1 MTSLRLFAIGLASI
15 LGLSLLPLPA
25 LAGNNDRLL
34 SEQAIEKHRKKYKY
48 NNFSARQTFIPD
60 RFENPSRRRG
70 FFSFWD
76 SFDPQYGD
84 IDPTPEAPPDPDRN
98 IGPYPP
104 VKLVSLADPALVA
117 AKPDQV
123 LASTIL
129 YQLRDSKTAVRVTS
143 EERDAILAFY
153 AARGFEPVWVSSEGL
168 TPKAAHVLALLAD
181 ADSEGLVA
189 ADYLPPL
196 LTGFGDDGAALKGD
210 VVHLAML
217 DVGMTASALRYADH
231 AYSGRIIPNKLSR
244 YYDITPPALP
254 MAEAL
259 KRLADDADA
268 ASYLRSL
275 HPTNPAFQAMRKAL
289 AALRAKTSETSDEPI
304 PAGSR
309 VKLGERDARIP
320 LVRARLVKLGHLPE
334 AVSATWRKEVDTDAY
349 MSGSFEPR
357 RTAVA
362 RTDAEKLDKALSK
375 ALQAFQES
383 QKIKATGRL
392 DAATVNAF
400 NERTDGRNLQKLVM
414 NMERVRWLPRDLGQ
428 RYIIVNQAAFE
439 LRLVDSGKIS
449 WSTKVIVGKPET
461 QTSVFSDEMEMVVV
475 NPYWGVPGSIIKHEM
490 LPMLMRDPYYLDR
503 KGFEVVAPGGQV
515 VSSASVDW
523 WSYGDRIPFDVRQP
537 PGDDNALGNVK
548 FLFPNS
554 HDIYMHDTPT
564 KNLFGQSVRA
574 FSHGCVRVE
583 NPRELAVRVLG
594 WDRSDVDGAIASG
607 ENMTVNLPAKI
618 PVHLTYFTTW
628 TDTSG
633 KLVYLPDIYG
643 RDKRL
648 ESALNRIA
656 VAAN

>member
-1 MTSLRLFAIGLASI
+1 MKSLRLFAIGLAGI
-15 LGLSLLPLPA
+15 VGFSLIPLPA

-34 SEQAIEKHRKKYKY
+34 SEKALEKHRKKYKY
-48 NNFSARQTFIPD
+48 NYSARQTFIPD

-76 SFDPQYGD
+76 AFESPDGD

-98 IGPYPP
+98 IGPYAP
-104 VKLVSLADPALVA
+104 VKLVSLSDPALAA
-117 AKPDQV
+117 AKPGQV

-129 YQLRDSKTAVRVTS
+129 YKLRDSETAVRVTPAQ
-143 EERDAILAFY
+143 RDAILAFY
-153 AARGFEPVWVSSEGL
+153 ASRGFEPVWVTSEGL
-168 TPKAAHVLALLAD
+168 SAKGAGALALMAD
-181 ADSEGLVA
+181 ADAEGMVA
-189 ADYLPPL
+189 TDYLPPL
-196 LTGFGDDGAALKGD
+196 LSGFGDDGKVLKGD

-217 DVGMTASALRYADH
+217 DIGMTAAVLRYADQ
-231 AYSGRIIPNKLSR
+231 AYGGRILPNKLSR
-244 YYDITPPALP
+244 YYDIAPPALALP
-254 MAEAL
+254 EAL
-259 KRLADDADA
+259 NSLAAASDA
-268 ASYLRSL
+268 ATYLRSL
-275 HPTNPAFQAMRKAL
+275 QPTHPAYQAMRNAL
-289 AALRAKTSETSDEPI
+289 AQLRAKTSESTEEPI
-304 PAGSR
+304 PAGAR
-309 VKLGERDARIP
+309 VKVGERDARIP
-320 LVRARLVKLGHLPE
+320 LVRARLVKLGHLAE
-334 AVSATWRKEVDTDAY
+334 ANAGDWRKSVDTDAY
-349 MSGSFEPR
+349 MSGSFEVK
-357 RTAVA
+357 RTARGRA
-362 RTDAEKLDKALSK
+362 DAEKLDKPMSK

-383 QKIKATGRL
+383 QKIKVTGRL

-400 NERTDGRNLQKLVM
+400 NERTDSRNLQKLVM
-414 NMERVRWLPRDLGQ
+414 NMERVRWLPRDLGPK
-428 RYIIVNQAAFE
+428 YIMVNQAAFE
-439 LRLVDSGKIS
+439 LRLMDSGKIS
-449 WSTKVIVGKPET
+449 WSTKVIVGKPQT

-503 KGFEVVAPGGQV
+503 KGFEVVAPGGRV
-515 VSSASVDW
+515 VSSGEVDW
-523 WSYGDRIPFDVRQP
+523 WAYGDRIPFDVRQP
-537 PGDDNALGNVK
+537 PGDDNALGNIK

-594 WDRSDVDGAIASG
+594 WDRNEVDGAIASG
-607 ENMTVNLPAKI
+607 ENMTVNLPSKI

-628 TDTSG
+628 IDPSG
-633 KLVYLPDIYG
+633 KLIYLPDIYG